1 MLSGHSATANH
12 KAELR
17 LETLSSLLHRSLISI
32 IPPLQFAAEFIL
44 SARKWLCVRRAPA
57 TARGNPQVAQSLASC
72 QRICTTPGEKM
83 STSSGYW
90 VSENGSTSDRDNVF
104 YERTRSY
111 NPVTKMIQ
119 VMDNSA
125 PLSPRANPS
134 PVYQTA
140 EQQFQRVQHIQD
152 VPNSQ
157 QETVRTY
164 IVQNT
169 EQEVQSP
176 NPTSTIRRYVVQNPE
191 LEVQSPNPT
200 STIRRYVVQNPELEV
215 QSPYTQQETVRRY
228 IVQNPEQEM
237 QMPYSQQGTIRR
249 YIVQNPEQEVQG
261 PYQRETV
268 RQYIVRNPE
277 QEIPAPAQH
286 ETIRRYI
293 VQNPEQQ
300 SYLKGVNY
308 IPSNNVIYE
317 KTIRRVEKANS
328 EVDKLSQNTRTM
340 SVSSGTD
347 QVFDQ
352 NIQTRSSVQTF
363 EQEIAPTQEIQ
374 QKVSVN
380 LTEQVNVNVGPEQLD
395 ARYFGE
401 LLAELS
407 RKNNDLYSILTQHV
421 EKIGARKL
429 SESDEQDIESL
440 IPKGVSELTKQQI
453 RYLLQM
459 RQTSDKS
466 TRLVLNTFN
475 SLREELIHLQ
485 DDLNKLDTDKKSLE
499 RDLTFKGSQIKEYEA
514 MLASLREKNRQ
525 QQQEL
530 KDRSLTISRL
540 EEKILSLCNSENDKE
555 YCLKELEYAKNA
567 LYQEN
572 QNLRLQISDTCSSP
586 MLQTKADEI
595 SKQYLEMIG
604 NLREEKDKELR
615 ILRSQI
621 TKFQQEVVTRE
632 GSSGDL
638 QMRLLELTS
647 SLEEKES
654 LIKRQQ
660 EELFRLRQERESKG
674 VTKAVITKKYR
685 NQYPIL
691 GLLSDYN
698 ATGPVKQSQ
707 TIVFERTG
715 EMWKH
720 VSKP

>member
-1 MLSGHSATANH
+1 
-12 KAELR
+12 
-17 LETLSSLLHRSLISI
+17 
-32 IPPLQFAAEFIL
+32 
-44 SARKWLCVRRAPA
+44 
-57 TARGNPQVAQSLASC
+57 
-72 QRICTTPGEKM
+72 M

-104 YERTRSY
+104 YERVRTYS
-111 NPVTKMIQ
+111 PVTKM
-119 VMDNSA
+119 VPAMDNAS
-125 PLSPRANPS
+125 LSPPANLPS
-134 PVYQTA
+134 PVYQTVISPEA
-140 EQQFQRVQHIQD
+140 QFQRVQHIQE
-152 VPNSQ
+152 VPSSQ

-164 IVQNT
+164 IIQNT

-176 NPTSTIRRYVVQNPE
+176 NPTGT
-191 LEVQSPNPT
+191 L
-200 STIRRYVVQNPELEV
+200 RRYVVQNPELEV
-215 QSPYTQQETVRRY
+215 QSPYTQQETIRRY
-228 IVQNPEQEM
+228 IVQNPEQEI
-237 QMPYSQQGTIRR
+237 QMPYAQPGTIRR
-249 YIVQNPEQEVQG
+249 YIVQNPEQELQG

-277 QEIPAPAQH
+277 QAIPAPAQR
-286 ETIRRYI
+286 ETVRQYI

-300 SYLKGVNY
+300 TYLKGVNY
-308 IPSNNVIYE
+308 MPSNNVIYE
-317 KTIRRVEKANS
+317 KTVRRVEKANS
-328 EVDKLSQNTRTM
+328 EVDKLSQSTRTM

-347 QVFDQ
+347 QVLEQ
-352 NIQTRSSVQTF
+352 NIQSRTSVQSF
-363 EQEIAPTQEIQ
+363 QQEIIPSQEIQ
-374 QKVSVN
+374 QNVSVN
-380 LTEQVNVNVGPEQLD
+380 LNEQVRVNVDVGPEQLD

-407 RKNNDLYSILTQHV
+407 RKNNDLYSVLMQHV
-421 EKIGARKL
+421 EKMGARKM
-429 SESDEQDIESL
+429 SETDDQDIESL

-466 TRLVLNTFN
+466 MRMVLNTFS

-485 DDLNKLDTDKKSLE
+485 DDLNKLDTDKRSLE
-499 RDLTFKGSQIKEYEA
+499 RDLAFKDSQIKEYESI
-514 MLASLREKNRQ
+514 LASLREKNRQ

-530 KDRSLTISRL
+530 KDRTLTISRL
-540 EEKILSLCNSENDKE
+540 EEQVLSLRNLENDKE

-567 LYQEN
+567 MQQEN
-572 QNLRLQISDTCSSP
+572 QNLRLQISETCSSP

-595 SKQYLEMIG
+595 SKQYMEMIS

-621 TKFQQEVVTRE
+621 TKFQQEVVYRE
-632 GSSGDL
+632 GSSSDL

-660 EELFRLRQERESKG
+660 EELFRLRQERDSKG

-698 ATGPVKQSQ
+698 ATGPVKESQ
-707 TIVFERTG
+707 TIVIERTG

-720 VSKP
+720 E